1 MAQDYISVLGFFRP
15 DTNQGLF
22 NEMHM
27 GTERPVRILSSTPMF
42 SLSTATS
49 MLQQIGPAVLA
60 VDAHVPGYS
69 LKDILTLKQGS
80 KRPFVLV
87 GLANAGSSQMEE
99 MIQCGRFDALYTLPV
114 NIIMIEKMCDE
125 LPGVYE
131 RVSASWGK
139 GVWDAA
145 TPDQIRDTMSNI
157 SGAGWQR
164 AAIGVWSPKG
174 GVGKTMLST
183 ELAAAL
189 ATIGGRNVALI
200 DANMNG
206 GHVHIRLN
214 IESDYNILSAA
225 TAYAMTRGHE
235 SMEKEFPSR
244 LKDYL
249 IPVSGAPNL
258 VVLPGIGNMD
268 QASHED
274 IRAEKGMEFMTY
286 LIRFLKRSYDFV
298 IVDMGS
304 SVNVGVHRGVF
315 QSVDSIVVV
324 GTPDLTG
331 LVDIKNGVDLLTNSI
346 GIDRSRFSLA
356 LNMWQDTLGVSLA
369 QAATLVKLTAVAAI
383 TQDPT
388 GAVTKCGNEGIS
400 YVARYAGQKNN
411 TPTTES
417 SLGGLVALASH
428 FYPSIAAAWDG
439 RAKAKQPDAKNNG
452 GSNDNG
458 EKKKA
463 GLFGLGGR
471 K

>member
-1 MAQDYISVLGFFRP
+1 
-15 DTNQGLF
+15 
-22 NEMHM
+22 
-27 GTERPVRILSSTPMF
+27 
-42 SLSTATS
+42 
-49 MLQQIGPAVLA
+49 
-60 VDAHVPGYS
+60 
-69 LKDILTLKQGS
+69 
-80 KRPFVLV
+80 
-87 GLANAGSSQMEE
+87 
-99 MIQCGRFDALYTLPV
+99 
-114 NIIMIEKMCDE
+114 
-125 LPGVYE
+125 
-131 RVSASWGK
+131 
-139 GVWDAA
+139 
-145 TPDQIRDTMSNI
+145 
-157 SGAGWQR
+157 
-164 AAIGVWSPKG
+164 
-174 GVGKTMLST
+174 
-183 ELAAAL
+183 
-189 ATIGGRNVALI
+189 
-200 DANMNG
+200 
-206 GHVHIRLN
+206 
-214 IESDYNILSAA
+214 
-225 TAYAMTRGHE
+225 
-235 SMEKEFPSR
+235 
-244 LKDYL
+244 
-249 IPVSGAPNL
+249 
-258 VVLPGIGNMD
+258 
-268 QASHED
+268 
-274 IRAEKGMEFMTY
+274 MTY

-452 GSNDNG
+452 GSNGNG